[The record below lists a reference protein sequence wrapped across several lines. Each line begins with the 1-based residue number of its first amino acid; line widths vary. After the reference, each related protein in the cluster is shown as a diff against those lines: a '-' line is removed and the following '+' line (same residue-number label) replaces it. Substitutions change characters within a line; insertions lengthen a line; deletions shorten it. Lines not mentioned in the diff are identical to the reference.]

1 MNQHLVIVKLILL
14 YYLQQVFQ
22 SSDLYSTGKRAIN
35 PLGQILEIKQTAL
48 LKLPEQLACAD
59 DDWFDILDFGVDS
72 KQLDPGTDR
81 EALLDHV
88 AEGSLCQ
95 VVPATLLC

>member
-1 MNQHLVIVKLILL
+1 MSLVIAVWQPGNDKLQSMNQHLVVVKLILL

-59 DDWFDILDFGVDS
+59 DD
-72 KQLDPGTDR
+72 
-81 EALLDHV
+81 
-88 AEGSLCQ
+88 
-95 VVPATLLC
+95 